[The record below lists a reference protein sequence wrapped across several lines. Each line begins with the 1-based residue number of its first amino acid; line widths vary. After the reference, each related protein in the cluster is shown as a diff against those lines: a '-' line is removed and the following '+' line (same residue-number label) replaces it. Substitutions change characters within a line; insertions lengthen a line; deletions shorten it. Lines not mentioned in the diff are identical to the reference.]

1 MASSSRQYDVI
12 VFGATGYTGKYTVEH
27 ITTNLPTDLKW
38 AVAGRSASK
47 LSDLVQDLKKL
58 NPDRIEPDVE
68 VAQLTKDDLYAL
80 ARKTRLLISTV
91 GPYHL
96 YGTHVVEACA
106 ATGTHYLD
114 VTGESPW
121 VYDIVRQYN
130 DLAKSNGAIIIPQI
144 GIESAPADM
153 LAWLLVTHLRR
164 TASLPTA
171 EVVFSIMK
179 VIGTPSGGTFA
190 TLMSVMDFY
199 PISHIVK
206 SSKPYAISP
215 IAPPKSSKAKPSLW
229 SRLVRSLTGIRS
241 VSELGTLTTSING
254 ASDRTIVYRSWGL
267 IGSGSFYGPNFRFS
281 PYVRAGNFVRAILLH
296 WGFTL
301 GALALLLKPAR
312 WLMKKLVYAPGQG
325 PTKEETARDL
335 FICKALG
342 TADSSATQR
351 PRAVATLKWTG
362 SFYHLTGVF
371 LAEAALVLLRSD
383 TLAHKLGG
391 GVLTPAT
398 LGQPFLD
405 NLNKAGLQLDV
416 ETLERGDRSLPKL

>member
-1 MASSSRQYDVI
+1 MASGS
-12 VFGATGYTGKYTVEH
+12 H
-27 ITTNLPTDLKW
+27 
-38 AVAGRSASK
+38 
-47 LSDLVQDLKKL
+47 
-58 NPDRIEPDVE
+58 VE
-68 VAQLTKDDLYAL
+68 VAQLTKDDLHAL
-80 ARKTRLLISTV
+80 AKKTRLLISTV

-96 YGTHVVEACA
+96 YGTPVVEACA
-106 ATGTHYLD
+106 ANGTHYLD

-179 VIGTPSGGTFA
+179 VKGTPSGGTFA
-190 TLMSVMDFY
+190 TVMSVMDFY
-199 PISHIVK
+199 PMSHIVK
-206 SSKPYAISP
+206 SSKPYALSP
-215 IAPPKSSKAKPSLW
+215 ITPPKSSKATSSLW
-229 SRLVRSLTGIRS
+229 SKLVRSLTGIRS
-241 VSELGTLTTSING
+241 VPELGTLTTSING

-281 PYVRAGNFVRAILLH
+281 PYVRANNFVRAILLH

-301 GALALLLKPAR
+301 GTLALLLKPAR

-325 PTKEETARDL
+325 PTKELTPNRETARDL

-342 TADSSATQR
+342 TADSSATSR
-351 PRAVATLKWTG
+351 PRAVATLNWTG

-371 LAEAALVLLRSD
+371 LAQAALTLLRSD
-383 TLAHKLGG
+383 TVAHKLGG

-398 LGQPFLD
+398 LGQPFVD
-405 NLNKAGLQLDV
+405 NLNKAGLQLGV